1 MTVEPSAL
9 LACQLDVCE
18 IRTNHGAV
26 EWSDIGERVRESRL
40 AAGLS
45 QDDLARQVGLERT
58 KIAKIEAGDRRVDA
72 LELAR
77 LSTVLRVPMSHF
89 LNQRPQVLSRRAQ
102 LIDDTDSDA
111 ARHSYQ
117 IEASLLAWLRDVRQ
131 LVELGTLQLGTPLTY
146 PGTVAD
152 VEAAREAALWTR
164 DQLQLGNGP
173 IETLMAVCE
182 RAGQFVLVTDLPG
195 EGASLVDGDVA
206 VAVVS
211 RQPDPGRRR
220 TTAAHELGHLILGD
234 EYSTDLGV
242 ASSRADREGAV
253 DAFAAE
259 LLLPVD
265 VVATEAVGGNP
276 RDALTRL
283 AASYRT
289 SWSLAVRQACRAGII
304 ESAQA
309 SKWRSVAPTRAE
321 LREALGWAPQ
331 ADLETVQV
339 PPTYAHAVMQAWKA
353 DFVTSQ
359 RAVELMHGQIK
370 IDDLPVKSDSDLEP

>member
-1 MTVEPSAL
+1 
-9 LACQLDVCE
+9 
-18 IRTNHGAV
+18 V
-26 EWSDIGERVRESRL
+26 EWSDIGERVRESRI

-45 QDDLARQVGLERT
+45 QDDLARRVDLERT

-77 LSTVLRVPMSHF
+77 LSSVLRVPMSHF
-89 LNQRPQVLSRRAQ
+89 LHQRPQVLSRRAE
-102 LIDDTDSDA
+102 LVDDTDSDA

-131 LVELGTLQLGTPLTY
+131 LAELGTLRLGTPLTY
-146 PGTVAD
+146 PGPVAD
-152 VEAAREAALWTR
+152 VEAARKAALWTR
-164 DQLQLGNGP
+164 DRLQLGNGP
-173 IETLMAVCE
+173 IETLMSVCE
-182 RAGQFVLVTDLPG
+182 RAGQLVLVTDLPG
-195 EGASLVDGDVA
+195 EGASLVDGDIA

-211 RQPDPGRRR
+211 RQHDPGRRR
-220 TTAAHELGHLILGD
+220 TTAAHELGHLVLGD
-234 EYSTDLGV
+234 EYSSDLGV

-259 LLLPVD
+259 LLLPTD
-265 VVATEAVGGNP
+265 VVAKEAVDGNP

-304 ESAQA
+304 ESSQA
-309 SKWRSVAPTRAE
+309 AKWRSVVPTRAE

-339 PPTYAHAVMQAWKA
+339 PPSYAHAVMQAWKE

-359 RAVELMHGQIK
+359 RAVELMHGQIR
-370 IDDLPVKSDSDLEP
+370 IDDLPPKSDLDLEP